1 MLLLCRFFPS
11 TYKNP
16 PKYLVQFDMGHVVSN
31 WGCQEIKGSPLT
43 FNEFHVCFV
52 GKDLKMRST
61 VAEAEKLAAG
71 RSPI

>member
-1 MLLLCRFFPS
+1 
-11 TYKNP
+11 
-16 PKYLVQFDMGHVVSN
+16 MGHVVSN

-61 VAEAEKLAAG
+61 VAEAEKLTAG